1 MNKKQI
7 IIASIVVGVLA
18 IAVFVIGFKLGR
30 GSDKDD
36 KASGGTT
43 QRIEGNVT
51 DNPGGNTEII
61 GRIKRKENGYEQN
74 EDGCFS
80 SSRRAAGASGGG
92 ASFHAAFR
100 QRAAG
105 RS

>member
-36 KASGGTT
+36 KASGGT
-43 QRIEGNVT
+43 
-51 DNPGGNTEII
+51 
-61 GRIKRKENGYEQN
+61 
-74 EDGCFS
+74 
-80 SSRRAAGASGGG
+80 AL
-92 ASFHAAFR
+92 
-100 QRAAG
+100 
-105 RS
+105 